1 VASAGFPWHPG
12 NPHILPTVAMSFYL
26 TVALLT
32 FLFLVLAFLLY
43 VCCLYAIYNWFSFDE
58 EHDGW

>member
-1 VASAGFPWHPG
+1 
-12 NPHILPTVAMSFYL
+12 MSFYL

-43 VCCLYAIYNWFSFDE
+43 VCCLYVIYNWFSFDK